1 MPRKKTALVADP
13 EPATPKPRGKR
24 YSSFKE
30 AAAHKAR
37 PAVEARSA
45 AKREELS
52 KLTTEGDLVDIWESR
67 INDPNHHE
75 SVPIRIKTPG
85 MKVRWINLANRG
97 RYYRARYEQG
107 WVPVHRSE
115 LFDEREVFG
124 VTYTSESY
132 VCRGEK
138 QSEMLMKIPQAV
150 FDRIQRRKA
159 ELAREST
166 KKLRDNL
173 GKAGGA
179 HFKEKYDPIA
189 GEQAEEAAS
198 RFRGDISAGT
208 ERVTTDEL
216 FE

>member
-1 MPRKKTALVADP
+1 MPRKKVIA
-13 EPATPKPRGKR
+13 PATSESPAPPARGKR
-24 YSSFKE
+24 YASFKE

-37 PAVEARSA
+37 PAREARSA

-52 KLTTEGDLVDIWESR
+52 KLTTEGDLVDIWERR
-67 INDPNHHE
+67 IDDPNHHE
-75 SVPIRIKTPG
+75 SIPIRIKTPG
-85 MKVRWINLANRG
+85 MKLRWINLHNRG

-107 WVPVHRSE
+107 WVPVHRTE

-124 VTYTSESY
+124 ATYTSEGH
-132 VCRGEK
+132 VCRGER

-150 FDRIQRRKA
+150 FDRIQQRKA
-159 ELAREST
+159 ELARAST
-166 KKLRDNL
+166 KKLRENL
-173 GKAGGA
+173 AKAGGA

-198 RFRGDISAGT
+198 HFKGDISAGT